1 MKEIEEHFLKFG
13 IKLTENFNLEKLH
26 WELDEFIENL
36 PLLLCNLK
44 DVKLMEEISSG
55 NYTNFNMFDSRVYNN
70 KFNEIMIKLG
80 YSK

>member
-55 NYTNFNMFDSRVYNN
+55 NYTNFNMFDEKVYNN
-70 KFNEIMIKLG
+70 KFNNIMIKLG
-80 YSK
+80 YLK